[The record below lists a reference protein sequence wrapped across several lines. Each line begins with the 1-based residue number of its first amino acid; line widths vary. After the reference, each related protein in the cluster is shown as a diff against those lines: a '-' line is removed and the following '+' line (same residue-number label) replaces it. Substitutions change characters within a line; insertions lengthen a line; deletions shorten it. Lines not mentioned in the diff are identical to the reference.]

1 MAHKS
6 KLDKVRAYFEKE
18 GLNEQHVDFLVKLYE
33 MIRRR
38 SDPTN
43 HNIFCDEIGD
53 RINMDKDTVWEIAN
67 HFKQSP
73 YWYINI
79 DVNKEFASLR
89 ASTCFIRLLEK
100 IGVMKL

>member
-6 KLDKVRAYFEKE
+6 KLSIVRAYFEKE
-18 GLNEQHVDFLVKLYE
+18 GLDKQQVDFLVKFYE

-53 RINMDKDTVWEIAN
+53 KINMSKDTIWELAN
-67 HFKQSP
+67 YFKKRP
-73 YWYINI
+73 YRYINI
-79 DVNKEFASLR
+79 DVDKKFASLR
-89 ASTCFIRLLEK
+89 ASTYLVELLK
-100 IGVMKL
+100 STICVM

>member
-6 KLDKVRAYFEKE
+6 KLEKVRGYFEKE
-18 GLNEQHVDFLVKLYE
+18 GFDKQQTDFLVKFYE

-53 RINMDKDTVWEIAN
+53 LINMSKDTVWELAN
-67 HFKQSP
+67 YFKKRP
-73 YWYINI
+73 YRYINI
-79 DVNKEFASLR
+79 DVDKKFASLR
-89 ASTCFIRLLEK
+89 ASTYFVELLK
-100 IGVMKL
+100 STICVM